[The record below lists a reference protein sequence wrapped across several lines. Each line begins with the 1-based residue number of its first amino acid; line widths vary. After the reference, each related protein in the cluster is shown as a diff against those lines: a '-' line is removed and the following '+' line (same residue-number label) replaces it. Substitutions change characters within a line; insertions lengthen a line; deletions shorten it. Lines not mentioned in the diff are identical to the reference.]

1 MTRPMLHDK
10 IQPHHL
16 GRRAVIYLRQSSE
29 KQVRENTESQRLQY
43 GLRDRAVALGWTQVE
58 VIDID
63 LGRSA
68 SLGAAQRDGFDRLV
82 GSVAR
87 GEVGIVMNREVSRL
101 IRTDKDWCHLTE
113 VCQVF
118 DTLIGDGER
127 VYDLRLVDDQLVLG
141 IKATMSVAEIQVLR
155 LRLVQGMREKARRG
169 ELVRLLPPGYVRDGM
184 GTVVK
189 DPDRRVQQAVELVFR
204 RFRETWSVR
213 QTFTWFHDEGI
224 DVPVNKS
231 HRGRD
236 APRVATADPC
246 VHRRPAP
253 QPVLRRRLCLRPP
266 PDRNHPRRGAA
277 HPAPTELRAR
287 AGGLQRLSARP
298 P

>member
-29 KQVRENTESQRLQY
+29 KQVRENKESQRLQY

-58 VIDID
+58 VLDID

-82 GSVAR
+82 GAVAR

-189 DPDRRVQQAVELVFR
+189 DPDRRVQQAVDLVFR

-213 QTFTWFHDEGI
+213 QTFT
-224 DVPVNKS
+224 V
-231 HRGRD
+231 
-236 APRVATADPC
+236 APADPC
-246 VHRRPAP
+246 VHHRPAP

-266 PDRNHPRRGAA
+266 PDRNHSRRGAS

-287 AGGLQRLSARP
+287 SGGLQRLSARP
-298 P
+298 S

>member
-16 GRRAVIYLRQSSE
+16 GRRAVIYLRQSSD
-29 KQVRENTESQRLQY
+29 KQVRQNKESQRLQY

-58 VIDID
+58 VLDMD

-82 GSVAR
+82 GAVAR

-127 VYDLRLVDDQLVLG
+127 VYDLRLVDDQLVVG

-155 LRLVQGMREKARRG
+155 LRRVQGMREKARRG
-169 ELVRLLPPGYVRDGM
+169 GAR
-184 GTVVK
+184 
-189 DPDRRVQQAVELVFR
+189 A
-204 RFRETWSVR
+204 
-213 QTFTWFHDEGI
+213 
-224 DVPVNKS
+224 
-231 HRGRD
+231 
-236 APRVATADPC
+236 
-246 VHRRPAP
+246 PAP
-253 QPVLRRRLCLRPP
+253 AR
-266 PDRNHPRRGAA
+266 
-277 HPAPTELRAR
+277 LRAGR
-287 AGGLQRLSARP
+287 NGHGGQRSGSPSAAGGRSGLPSLSGDVERSP
-298 P
+298 DVHLVP